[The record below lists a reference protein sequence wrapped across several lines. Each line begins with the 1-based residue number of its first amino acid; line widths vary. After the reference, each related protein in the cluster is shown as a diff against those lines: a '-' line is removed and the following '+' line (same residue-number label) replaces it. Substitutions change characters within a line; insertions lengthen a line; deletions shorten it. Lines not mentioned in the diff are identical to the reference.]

1 MYKKALFFP
10 AGDKSLVI
18 EFGNS
23 ISKEINLKIRNM
35 VLALEKTNLPGIQ
48 EIIPTYRSILL
59 IYDPLVWYYPKL
71 ISSLKKIE
79 SELTSLEL
87 PKPKV
92 TLIPVVYGGE
102 YGPDLPFVC
111 EHNGLSQ
118 EEVINIHTGTDYLI
132 YMLGFTPGFTYL
144 GGMDERIA
152 TPRLKTPR
160 VKIPA
165 GSVGIAGSQTGI
177 YPIDSPGGWR
187 LIGKTPV
194 KLFDPLRETPV
205 LLSAGDYVRFYKIS
219 PEEYQEIA
227 EKVEKG
233 EYQIETRE
241 YLEQE
246 VPGE

>member
-1 MYKKALFFP
+1 MYKKALYLP

-18 EFGNS
+18 EFGNT

-35 VLALEKTNLPGIQ
+35 ILALERANLPGIL
-48 EIIPTYRSILL
+48 ELVPTYRSILL
-59 IYDPLVWYYPKL
+59 IYDPLVWIYPSL

-79 SELTSLEL
+79 TELTSLEL
-87 PKPKV
+87 PKPRV
-92 TLIPVVYGGE
+92 NLIPVVYGGE

-111 EHNGLSQ
+111 EHNGLTQ
-118 EEVINIHTGTDYLI
+118 EEVIKIHTGTDYLI

-177 YPIDSPGGWR
+177 YPIDSPGGWQ
-187 LIGKTPV
+187 LIGRTPV
-194 KLFDPLRETPV
+194 KLFDPYREKPV
-205 LLSAGDYVRFYKIS
+205 LLSAGDYVRFYEIT
-219 PEEYQEIA
+219 PQEYEEIA
-227 EKVEKG
+227 KKAEAG
-233 EYQIETRE
+233 NYQVETRE
-241 YLEQE
+241 YSVGE
-246 VPGE
+246 VAGE